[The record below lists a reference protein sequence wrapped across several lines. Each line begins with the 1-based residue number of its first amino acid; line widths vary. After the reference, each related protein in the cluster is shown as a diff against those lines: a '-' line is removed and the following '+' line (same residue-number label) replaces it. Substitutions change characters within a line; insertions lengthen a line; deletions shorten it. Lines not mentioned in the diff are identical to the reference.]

1 MTSGRTSPSLD
12 AVVPSWR
19 RHLRA
24 ANLAPRTIQS
34 YCEAA
39 RRLEEFLAAQGMPTQ
54 VGSISARHVA
64 AYIEDLLAH
73 WSPATAA
80 VRYRSLQ
87 QLFRWLVDE
96 EEIVANPMARM
107 RPPKVPEQPVAV
119 LSLDEQR
126 RLLATCEG
134 RTFDDRRD
142 AAIFRVFIDTGAR
155 LAEVTGLLVATLE
168 LDDGMLLVMGK
179 GRRERA
185 LPVGSR
191 TVKALDRYLRKR
203 SRHHAASAAQL
214 WLGKKGPMTPS
225 GVTQMMQRRARQ
237 AGVEE
242 LHPHRFRHTF
252 AHEWLSAQGS
262 EGGLMQLAGWRS
274 RDMLGRYG
282 ASAAAERARSEHRRL
297 SPGDRG

>member
-1 MTSGRTSPSLD
+1 MAAVRTTSSLD
-12 AVVPSWR
+12 ALVPSWA

-39 RRLEEFLAAQGMPTQ
+39 ASLEAFLTDQAMPTQ
-54 VGSISARHVA
+54 AGSITGAHVE
-64 AYIEDLLAH
+64 AYIADLLTNR
-73 WSPATAA
+73 SPATAA

-96 EEIVANPMARM
+96 EEIAANPMARM
-107 RPPKVPEQPVAV
+107 RPPKVPEQPVPV
-119 LSLDEQR
+119 MTTDEQR

-134 RTFDDRRD
+134 RSFQDRRD
-142 AAIFRVFIDTGAR
+142 TAIFRVFIDTGAR

-168 LDDGMLLVMGK
+168 LDVGMLLVMGK

-191 TVKALDRYLRKR
+191 TVKALDRYLRER
-203 SRHHAASAAQL
+203 ARHPAAAEPQL
-214 WLGKKGPMTPS
+214 WLGKRGAMTET
-225 GVTQMMQRRARQ
+225 GVTQMMRRRATQ
-237 AGVEE
+237 AGVEDV
-242 LHPHRFRHTF
+242 HPHRFRHTF

-297 SPGDRG
+297 SPGDRV